1 MPPTSFTEGQ
11 HDWAFLVSEAPGTR
25 SRESLTIAQSGAE
38 RTVEAGRLLGRVRG
52 AVAAPVAFAAATDGR
67 NNTGN
72 GTFAA
77 TPTAGAGCK
86 EGTYKLVILEP
97 GTNLGTFVL
106 IDPDG
111 IIVGAGV
118 VASAYAGPHLA
129 FTLQDGSTDF
139 VAGDGFNIVVAAG
152 TTYSEWDEDATDG
165 TEIPRAILGPNI
177 TVPAA
182 ANVVAPCLV
191 RDAEVNASEIKVPAS
206 GTTANEKAAALVQL
220 RDATGIV
227 AR

>member
-1 MPPTSFTEGQ
+1 MPTSFTESQ
-11 HDWAFLVSEAPGTR
+11 HSGAPLISEAPGAR
-25 SRESLTIAQSGAE
+25 SRESVAIAYTGSE
-38 RTVEAGRLLGRVRG
+38 RSIEAGRVLGRIRG

-97 GTNLGTFVL
+97 GTNVGTFVL
-106 IDPDG
+106 YGPDG
-111 IIVGAGV
+111 LVVGTGV
-118 VASAYAGPHLA
+118 VATAYSGPHLS

-139 VAGDGFNIVVAAG
+139 VAGDGFNIVVAEG
-152 TTYSEWDEDATDG
+152 TRYAEWDEDGSDG
-165 TEIPRAILGPNI
+165 TELAAGVLLSSV

-182 ANVVAPCLV
+182 ADVRAAVVV
-191 RDAEVNASEIKVPAS
+191 RDCEVNAAELKWPAS
-206 GTTANEKAAALVQL
+206 GTTDNEKAVALARL
-220 RDATGIV
+220 ATFGVI